1 MDIKQLVDSI
11 ATDVV
16 ERAQLN
22 LGVVRTINGKKR
34 RRVASGSLQKG
45 LSYKNLTRYNN
56 PIIQFGVDS
65 PELKNYADVIEFGR
79 RKGARKPPVGPII
92 EWMNIKGIRPRA
104 KDGGFLKLPPTAEE
118 RAALQRNIAWA
129 ISTSIGKNGIEGIR
143 YYGDAL
149 KTVLEK
155 RGDEFFA
162 ALGKEIETRL
172 NLK

>member
-79 RKGARKPPVGPII
+79 RKGARQPPVEPILK
-92 EWMNIKGIRPRA
+92 WMKIKGIRLRD
-104 KDGGFLKLPPTAEE
+104 KDGGFIKSTEE
-118 RAALQRNIAWA
+118 KRKQVAWA
-129 ISTSIGKNGIEGIR
+129 ISRSIGENGIEGIN

-155 RGDEFFA
+155 RGEEFFA

>member
-79 RKGARKPPVGPII
+79 RKGARQPPVEPILK
-92 EWMNIKGIRPRA
+92 WMKIKGIRLRD
-104 KDGGFLKLPPTAEE
+104 KDGGFIKSTEE
-118 RAALQRNIAWA
+118 KRKQVAWA
-129 ISTSIGKNGIEGIR
+129 ISRSIGENGIEGIN

-155 RGDEFFA
+155 RGEEFFA
-162 ALGKEIETRL
+162 ALGKEIEIRL